1 MRLTNVMILGGRVNL
16 ILPLQTQSGMIR
28 NTRFLLA
35 LLLAGSAVHASAQN
49 WTNDSVNMGPG
60 IRNEVFYSLS
70 NGSVSTGAINVWE
83 LAHTQATMDN
93 CIRANHVAGVRVVL
107 YPKGDTSAWSS
118 FDTTGWKRWR
128 MVFND
133 IHDHK
138 KGAFNQQPGPGM
150 WDFNWGVY
158 NSSTHEVVGDSL
170 HLLILGEGTPRVAY
184 KKFWPVKQDRQGNL
198 IVRVANIDGSSDTT
212 FRLMKADASGKNYK
226 YLNISTQQV
235 VNREPSQSWDLLF
248 TQYFAPTFDPRSGRV
263 LPYPVMGVES
273 NLGTLT
279 VAINGVHRDSIS
291 LSNYQMQVK
300 DDLTGVGADWK
311 RFDQTTFRYVFKD
324 SLTYLVKAK
333 DGEYWLLYF
342 TGFGG
347 NSTGKVYFSKQKTN
361 LASVA
366 FASMGLGWNVYPN
379 PALQGNT
386 VYVGTDLNSG
396 RMPAA
401 LRMTDAL
408 GREVYSSHISLNG
421 LQQFALP
428 TQGLKSGLY
437 TISLRAGQV
446 VETRKLL
453 IP

>member
-1 MRLTNVMILGGRVNL
+1 
-16 ILPLQTQSGMIR
+16 MIR
-28 NTRFLLA
+28 NMKLLAA
-35 LLLAGSAVHASAQN
+35 LLLAGSAFQAGAQN
-49 WTNDSVNMGPG
+49 WVKDSVNMGPG

-70 NGSVSTGAINVWE
+70 NGAVSTGAINVWE
-83 LAHTQATMDN
+83 LAHTQTTMDN
-93 CIRANHVAGVRVVL
+93 CIRANHVAGVRVVP
-107 YPKGDTSAWSS
+107 YPKGDTAAWSS
-118 FDTTGWKRWR
+118 FDTSGWKRWR

-170 HLLILGEGTPRVAY
+170 HLLVLGEGTPGMTY
-184 KKFWPVKQDRQGNL
+184 KKFWPVKQDRLGNL
-198 IVRVANIDGSSDTT
+198 KVRVANIDGTNDTT
-212 FRLMKADASGKNYK
+212 YTLVKANAAGKNYK
-226 YLNISTQQV
+226 YLNITTKQV

-248 TQYFAPTFDPRSGRV
+248 TQYFAPTYDPRSGRV

-273 NLGTLT
+273 NMGALS
-279 VAINGVHRDSIS
+279 VAINGVHRDNIN
-291 LSNYQMQVK
+291 LSTYQMQVK

-311 RFDQTTFRYVFKD
+311 RFDQSTFRYVYKD

-347 NSTGKVYFSKQKTN
+347 SSTGKVYFSKQKTN
-361 LASVA
+361 LASVE
-366 FASMGLGWNVYPN
+366 FASMGLGWNVFPN
-379 PALQGNT
+379 PAVQSNT
-386 VYVGTDLNSG
+386 IFIGTDLNTG
-396 RMPAA
+396 RMAGSI
-401 LRMTDAL
+401 RMTDAM
-408 GREVYSSHISLNG
+408 GREVYTQNITLNG
-421 LQQFALP
+421 LQQFAIP
-428 TQGLKSGLY
+428 AQGMRAGLY
-437 TISLRAGQV
+437 TISLQAGNV

>member
-1 MRLTNVMILGGRVNL
+1 MKCRACTDL
-16 ILPLQTQSGMIR
+16 ILPPQTHAEMFQNKS
-28 NTRFLLA
+28 FFFA
-35 LLLAGSAVHASAQN
+35 LLLAGSASQAVAQN

-70 NGSVSTGAINVWE
+70 NGTVSTGSINLWE
-83 LAHTQATMDN
+83 LAHTQTTMDN

-107 YPKGDTSAWSS
+107 YPKGDTAAWSS
-118 FDTTGWKRWR
+118 FDTSGWKRWR

-170 HLLILGEGTPRVAY
+170 HLLILGEGTPGMTY

-198 IVRVANIDGSSDTT
+198 IVRVANIDGSNDTT
-212 FRLMKADASGKNYK
+212 YTMKRADATGKNYK
-226 YLNISTQQV
+226 YFNITNKQT

-273 NLGTLT
+273 NMGTLS
-279 VAINGVHRDSIS
+279 VAINGVHRDSIN
-291 LSNYQMQVK
+291 LSTYQMQVK

-311 RFDQTTFRYVFKD
+311 RFDQTTFRYVYKD

-347 NSTGKVYFSKQKTN
+347 SSTGKVYFSKQKTN
-361 LASVA
+361 LSSVA
-366 FASMGLGWNVYPN
+366 FAAMGLGWNVYPN
-379 PALQGNT
+379 PAVQGNT
-386 VYVGTDLNSG
+386 VFVGTDLNNG
-396 RMPAA
+396 RLAA
-401 LRMTDAL
+401 SIRMTDAL
-408 GREVYSSHISLNG
+408 GREVYSQNISLNG
-421 LQQFALP
+421 LQQFAIP

-437 TISLRAGQV
+437 NISLRSGNV
-446 VETRKLL
+446 LETRKLL

>member
-1 MRLTNVMILGGRVNL
+1 MNLGADANL
-16 ILPLQTQSGMIR
+16 ILPQQTHTRMIL
-28 NTRFLLA
+28 NKSHFLSFLLA
-35 LLLAGSAVHASAQN
+35 GCAFQVSGQN
-49 WTNDSVNMGPG
+49 WTNDSVSMGPG
-60 IRNEVFYSLS
+60 IRNEVFYSLN
-70 NGSVSTGAINVWE
+70 NGTVSSGPINLWE
-83 LAHTQATMDN
+83 LAHTQTTMDN

-107 YPKGDTSAWSS
+107 YPKGDTAAWSS
-118 FDTTGWKRWR
+118 YDTSGWKRWR

-133 IHDHK
+133 NHDHK

-170 HLLILGEGTPRVAY
+170 YLLILGEGTPSVSYR
-184 KKFWPVKQDRQGNL
+184 KFWPVKQDRTGNL
-198 IVRVANIDGSSDTT
+198 IVRVANIDGRGDTT
-212 FRLMKADASGKNYK
+212 YTLRKADASGKNYK
-226 YLNISTQQV
+226 YLNITTKQA
-235 VNREPSQSWDLLF
+235 VNREPAQSWDLLF
-248 TQYFAPTFDPRSGRV
+248 TQYFAPTFDPRSGKV

-273 NLGTLT
+273 NIGALS
-279 VAINGVHRDSIS
+279 VAISGVHRDSIN
-291 LSNYQMQVK
+291 LSTYQMQVK

-311 RFDQTTFRYVFKD
+311 RFDQGTFRYVFKD

-333 DGEYWLLYF
+333 DGQYWLLYF

-347 NSTGKVYFSKQKTN
+347 STTGKVYFSKQKTN

-379 PALQGNT
+379 PAVQGNN
-386 VYVGTDLNSG
+386 VFVGTDLNSG

-408 GREVYSSHISLNG
+408 GREVYSSAVTLNG
-421 LQQFALP
+421 LQQFAIP

-446 VETRKLL
+446 LETRKLL